1 MKCVLP
7 WDVVLLPKRW
17 SVSGLPGASSS
28 GHQMRSA
35 IFPLGR
41 WGETGQEAGAI
52 TAVSGISP
60 FPEQPGQRNR
70 ERRGNPQMDFP
81 GNTWWKRDDT
91 VSLRTMDLFWAAGQE
106 LTSFPSHPL
115 SKWSSS
121 ALPPWDDP
129 FLSLK
134 AVTHTVSIRF
144 LWHQHSRL
152 VSSRCLSGCW
162 HAEGGHCLQRPRYNQ
177 FSLKLCS
184 SCLFLQTSQGFWQ
197 IDCWGKAD
205 IFSSCWALSAG
216 HAHLGCPLSLVLQ
229 EEVQHLFGLWRRKV
243 QVQTWLGGYS
253 CIRSRVQTVEDTA
266 LPVRDL
272 LQFHWLLSPEAI
284 AVIHPLGMNV
294 THSHCN

>member
-115 SKWSSS
+115 SKWSSRSLFAVCPPSLRWPFPLTQSSDAHSVHQIPLTS
-121 ALPPWDDP
+121 ALQASFFPV
-129 FLSLK
+129 SLR
-134 AVTHTVSIRF
+134 VLT
-144 LWHQHSRL
+144 
-152 VSSRCLSGCW
+152 
-162 HAEGGHCLQRPRYNQ
+162 
-177 FSLKLCS
+177 
-184 SCLFLQTSQGFWQ
+184 
-197 IDCWGKAD
+197 CWG
-205 IFSSCWALSAG
+205 W
-216 HAHLGCPLSLVLQ
+216 
-229 EEVQHLFGLWRRKV
+229 
-243 QVQTWLGGYS
+243 T
-253 CIRSRVQTVEDTA
+253 
-266 LPVRDL
+266 L
-272 LQFHWLLSPEAI
+272 LAEAT
-284 AVIHPLGMNV
+284 L
-294 THSHCN
+294 